1 MGPVGIVI
9 NFSPVW
15 SVYVI
20 CLNQANP
27 AIPQENIMSIT
38 STAVAGQHAAAW
50 SLGRRATDRLFHQR
64 ILPGR
69 YLDWEAWEAMTRTA
83 LEVTA

>member
-1 MGPVGIVI
+1 
-9 NFSPVW
+9 
-15 SVYVI
+15 
-20 CLNQANP
+20 
-27 AIPQENIMSIT
+27 MSIT

-69 YLDWEAWEAMTRTA
+69 YLDWEAWETMTRAA
-83 LEVTA
+83 LAVEA